1 MTDDDLN
8 RLVADERVMNA
19 PLEPPCPRYHSTD
32 SAEYDSSDGWSG
44 WCYTCGCSISEV
56 TPEPPRYCTDPAR
69 WGALLMWLADQ
80 EATRV
85 TLSWTWTGDTME
97 WVASV
102 WRDGVICRC
111 ITTTPGRAL
120 VRATLRAWG
129 VEVPE

>member
-69 WGALLMWLADQ
+69 WGALLMWLAEQRRYPSVYFSQMDSAFVA
-80 EATRV
+80 EAMHPNDG
-85 TLSWTWTGDTME
+85 SGF
-97 WVASV
+97 VAS
-102 WRDGVICRC
+102 DPL
-111 ITTTPGRAL
+111 PGRAL
-120 VRATLRAWG
+120 VIATLRAWG